1 MAAIENAKGQK
12 RIVRCPAFRKPEES
26 GGLAGCDHEFR
37 LHGLVGQRRSAHI
50 EKHDPEDF
58 GLTPLEDDEKGRRV
72 RTPVGGD

>member
-1 MAAIENAKGQK
+1 MAAIVNKKGQK
-12 RIVRCPAFRKPEES
+12 RIVTCPALRKPDESEGS
-26 GGLAGCDHEFR
+26 GGCGHEFR

-58 GLTPLEDDEKGRRV
+58 GLTPLDEDDRRV